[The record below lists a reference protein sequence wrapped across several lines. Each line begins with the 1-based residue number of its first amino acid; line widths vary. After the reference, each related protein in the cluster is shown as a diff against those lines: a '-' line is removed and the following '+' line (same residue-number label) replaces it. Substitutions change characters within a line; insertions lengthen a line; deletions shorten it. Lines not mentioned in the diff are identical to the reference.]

1 MSESSRQLARQIF
14 SEAMAATT
22 VEAACTR
29 LLSVQNGNLQAAD
42 LTYDLTSFTS
52 IQIISIGKAGSTLF
66 DAVRRLIPPN
76 LPVRSII
83 SAPSPPQHLTPADLY
98 FQGGHPIPNAASI
111 AAAAAALELLST
123 ATDKTLVLF
132 LISGG
137 ASAMFE
143 RPIEPTLTLANLIDL
158 NRQLVASGASIR
170 QINTVRKHLSAVKG
184 GRLATAAPSATKLS
198 LFVSDVP
205 ADALDA
211 LASGPTLPDPTTTE
225 QALAI
230 IREHLPAASL
240 PSLAETPKPG
250 HPAFD
255 NANHVV
261 LLDNAALLEA
271 AKQSAERLG
280 FTVTIDNTCDDWD
293 YEQAAIYL
301 LDRSSQRSSQYK
313 RSCLLSGGEVTVRLP
328 ATTGIGGRNQQLALF
343 ASLNLAGTTL
353 LSAGSDGIDGN
364 SLAAGAVADET
375 TQLRAAQQGL
385 NPTAFLTRFDAG
397 TLFDSLG
404 DTILTGPSGNNLRD
418 IRIILTGADT

>member
-1 MSESSRQLARQIF
+1 
-14 SEAMAATT
+14 
-22 VEAACTR
+22 
-29 LLSVQNGNLQAAD
+29 
-42 LTYDLTSFTS
+42 
-52 IQIISIGKAGSTLF
+52 
-66 DAVRRLIPPN
+66 
-76 LPVRSII
+76 
-83 SAPSPPQHLTPADLY
+83 
-98 FQGGHPIPNAASI
+98 
-111 AAAAAALELLST
+111 
-123 ATDKTLVLF
+123 
-132 LISGG
+132 
-137 ASAMFE
+137 MFE

-184 GRLATAAPSATKLS
+184 GRLAVAAPTATKLS

-205 ADALDA
+205 SDALDS

-225 QALAI
+225 QAVAI
-230 IREHLPAASL
+230 IHQYLPAMTL
-240 PSLAETPKPG
+240 PSLTETPKPG